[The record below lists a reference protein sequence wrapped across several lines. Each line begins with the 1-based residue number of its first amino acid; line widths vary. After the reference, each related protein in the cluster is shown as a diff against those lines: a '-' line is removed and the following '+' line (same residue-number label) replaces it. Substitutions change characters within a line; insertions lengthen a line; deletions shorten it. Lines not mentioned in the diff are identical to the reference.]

1 MDKTTTWLIR
11 GASLIII
18 IFGSIALKDYLQV
31 KRAINSTKDEY
42 LKQQEVIEKCQSIG
56 SLTYTKFI
64 QAVEQKRVERVIIS
78 PSTGRTQ
85 VDQKDGKTSWVMWL
99 ALDQEELDLLTENNV
114 DVRKASPNDYAEK
127 CP

>member
-18 IFGSIALKDYLQV
+18 IFGSIVLKDYLEV

-42 LKQQEVIEKCQSIG
+42 LKQQEVIEKCQSIRTLRY
-56 SLTYTKFI
+56 SNFI
-64 QAVEQKRVERVIIS
+64 QAVQQKRVERVIIS

-85 VDQKDGKTSWVMWL
+85 VDQKDGKTSWVMW
-99 ALDQEELDLLTENNV
+99 ALDQELLDLLTENNV
-114 DVRKASPNDYAEK
+114 DVVMASSNDYAAQCK
-127 CP
+127 